1 MSVSAACAAGHVAA
15 GHVAAGA
22 GRRRAAGGY
31 RNLTADDSRNADRLC
46 VRHLAR
52 NLSRPVDVFGFA
64 DQAADRV
71 RHFTGSRFRDLC
83 ADRVRHFLAD
93 GVRLV
98 RADRV
103 GHSASS
109 RFAAEVADGIRN
121 ASGASLFPY
130 RADRVGNL
138 FRAAL
143 FHSATDCVR
152 HLAGA
157 SDRAHLADLVRHS
170 TLLHVAD
177 HAGAHD
183 SLLNGLRHPDLTA
196 ASRRPAT
203 RPLGAI
209 TARAAD

>member
-1 MSVSAACAAGHVAA
+1 MSVIAACAA

-64 DQAADRV
+64 DLA
-71 RHFTGSRFRDLC
+71 

-93 GVRLV
+93 GGRLV

-121 ASGASLFPY
+121 ASGSSLFPY
-130 RADRVGNL
+130 RADRIGNF

-143 FHSATDCVR
+143 FHRATDCVR

-183 SLLNGLRHPDLTA
+183 SLLNCLRHPDLTA

>member
-1 MSVSAACAAGHVAA
+1 LSVSAARAA

-22 GRRRAAGGY
+22 GRRRAAGCH
-31 RNLTADDSRNADRLC
+31 RNLAADDSRDADRLS
-46 VRHLAR
+46 VRHLAG
-52 NLSRPVDVFGFA
+52 NLSLPVDVFRLA
-64 DQAADRV
+64 DLTADGV
-71 RHFTGSRFRDLC
+71 RNLAGSRFRDLR
-83 ADRVRHFLAD
+83 ADRVGHFLAD

-121 ASGASLFPY
+121 ALDSSLFPY

-143 FHSATDCVR
+143 FHRATDCVR

-183 SLLNGLRHPDLTA
+183 GLLNGLRHPDLTA